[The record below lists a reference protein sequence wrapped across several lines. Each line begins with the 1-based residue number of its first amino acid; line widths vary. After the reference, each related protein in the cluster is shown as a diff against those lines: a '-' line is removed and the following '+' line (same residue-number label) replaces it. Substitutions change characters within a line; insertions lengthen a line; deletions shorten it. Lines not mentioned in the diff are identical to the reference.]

1 MKRAPKK
8 AIAAAVMFAAT
19 LNLNGCVYGPPPE
32 DDPFFSAEVN
42 KGQTS
47 ETDETA
53 ETSET
58 DETAETAEE
67 YDPSLNIEAT
77 VYGPPEWF
85 E

>member
-53 ETSET
+53 ET
-58 DETAETAEE
+58 AETAEE